1 MSAKRTEAKITALY
15 ERLSRDD
22 EAAGD
27 SNSII
32 SQKMQLESYA
42 AQHGFI
48 NCVHYTDDGW
58 SGGNFERPDWK
69 RLIAD
74 IEAGKVGCVIAKDM
88 SRIGRDYLQPCVCVQ
103 SISRSLICKYFRAA
117 VLPLDREL
125 ETALLYK
132 NKSKHCC
139 RCGALFLPRSNRG
152 KYCPDCA
159 AAVHRQQK
167 ATCERRRRAE
177 RGQLGA

>member
-1 MSAKRTEAKITALY
+1 VDRPF
-15 ERLSRDD
+15 
-22 EAAGD
+22 
-27 SNSII
+27 
-32 SQKMQLESYA
+32 YA
-42 AQHGFI
+42 QIKEGKYLGNTIPHMDYRQYQRVQGLVHQCCNYVDG
-48 NCVHYTDDGW
+48 NCLLLDDGW
-58 SGGNFERPDWK
+58 E
-69 RLIAD
+69 
-74 IEAGKVGCVIAKDM
+74 
-88 SRIGRDYLQPCVCVQ
+88 PCICVQ

-132 NKSKHCC
+132 NKSKRCC
-139 RCGALFLPRSNRG
+139 QCGTLFRPGSNRG

-167 ATCERRRRAE
+167 AESERRRRAE

>member
-1 MSAKRTEAKITALY
+1 MEKQMPRCDYHQFQRVQGLTCQCCNNDK
-15 ERLSRDD
+15 
-22 EAAGD
+22 G
-27 SNSII
+27 
-32 SQKMQLESYA
+32 
-42 AQHGFI
+42 
-48 NCVHYTDDGW
+48 NCLLLDNGW
-58 SGGNFERPDWK
+58 E
-69 RLIAD
+69 
-74 IEAGKVGCVIAKDM
+74 
-88 SRIGRDYLQPCVCVQ
+88 PCVCVQ